1 MSKMAELQVLNW
13 ELEVRYFPH
22 PQKLAGLRYEIFF
35 RYKGEPIVRDELLK
49 RAPKIWE
56 DRTPGAFLAHQREA
70 CSLVPTLRQVLET
83 DHPMFWRSE
92 EGDIT
97 LAFYP
102 GGMRT
107 RLPSWPWWIR
117 LISETNLPIK
127 AMARRWFCTSCA
139 RRCKHFMMNCK
150 PSWWPSWKNMG
161 RWAILLPSKRI
172 YSGVAT
178 RRDLNVS
185 INGKTIC
192 FETRIRTRPY
202 TLS

>member
-83 DHPMFWRSE
+83 DQPMFWRSE

-102 GGMRT
+102 GVIFPDLGRVDNNRPNIERNEDPIAVVALVDSFNFGDEFAYQGDGPALVLHVMRPA
-107 RLPSWPWWIR
+107 LQAFYDELQAELVAFLEEYGPLGDP
-117 LISETNLPIK
+117 PAIK
-127 AMARRWFCTSCA
+127 E
-139 RRCKHFMMNCK
+139 
-150 PSWWPSWKNMG
+150 
-161 RWAILLPSKRI
+161 
-172 YSGVAT
+172 
-178 RRDLNVS
+178 DL
-185 INGKTIC
+185 
-192 FETRIRTRPY
+192 
-202 TLS
+202 